1 MKIFILLIFIAALT
15 GCCLPCEV
23 ETFPY
28 KNEKIPENAGSVLKL
43 NF

>member
-1 MKIFILLIFIAALT
+1 MKIFILLIFIAMFT
-15 GCCLPCEV
+15 GCCSTCEV

-43 NF
+43 SF